1 MSLRT
6 IMIFP
11 EFKNMEIIDN
21 IRNKYDPLAE
31 KVRPHLTLVFPFES
45 KMTDDDLSVILDNRL
60 QTTKPFELKL
70 GGISKQVDNFGNHLF
85 LNVLQGTEELCFIN
99 QLLYEN
105 EFKEFDK
112 GLHYIPHM
120 TIGKLSTAEE
130 LDDAYNDIKS
140 IKHTFN
146 TIVNK
151 ISVEMIGENEE
162 SIVTVEVELKYEK

>member
-60 QTTKPFELKL
+60 QTAKPFELKL
-70 GGISKQVDNFGNHLF
+70 GGISKQVDNFGNYLF

-99 QLLYEN
+99 QMLYDN
-105 EFKEFDK
+105 EFNEFDK

-120 TIGKLSTAEE
+120 TIGKLSTAKD
-130 LDDAYNDIKS
+130 LDNAYNTVKDMNENFS
-140 IKHTFN
+140 

-151 ISVEMIGENEE
+151 ISVEMIGENEK
-162 SIVTVEVELKYEK
+162 SIVTIELELKYEK